1 MAILWTIL
9 GATGLLSAVVGGIVG
24 IFFRRMEKRLDREEA
39 ARKEREEA
47 RRKYEIFQVKT
58 LTAVTALSK
67 ANAIALKNGKCNGE
81 TKAALEYLDKVKHEQ
96 REFLTEQGIDHL
108 F

>member
-1 MAILWTIL
+1 MEAVWTIL
-9 GATGLLSAVVGGIVG
+9 LAIGLPSAIVG
-24 IFFRRMEKRLDREEA
+24 AIVRMAFTRIEKRMDTEQAE
-39 ARKEREEA
+39 RKAREEA
-47 RRKYEIFQVKT
+47 RRKYEVFQVKT

-81 TKAALEYLDKVKHEQ
+81 TSAALKYLDEVKHDQ

>member
-1 MAILWTIL
+1 METAWAII
-9 GATGLLSAVVGGIVG
+9 GGSGLITAVVSGVVGLCFHGIKK
-24 IFFRRMEKRLDREEA
+24 RMDDEKKKQE
-39 ARKEREEA
+39 EREEA

-81 TKAALEYLDKVKHEQ
+81 TSAALAYLETVKHEQ
-96 REFLTEQGIDHL
+96 RDFLTEQGIDHL

>member
-1 MAILWTIL
+1 MENVWAII
-9 GATGLLSAVVGGIVG
+9 GASGLFSLVVGGIVG
-24 IFFRRMEKRLDREEA
+24 LFFRRIEKRMDKEDK
-39 ARKEREEA
+39 ARQEREEA

-81 TKAALEYLDKVKHEQ
+81 TSAALAYLDKVKHEQ

>member
-1 MAILWTIL
+1 MDVWTLILSIGLPSAI
-9 GATGLLSAVVGGIVG
+9 VGGIVG
-24 IFFRRMEKRLDREEA
+24 LFFRRFEKKMDADR
-39 ARKEREEA
+39 EA
-47 RRKYEIFQVKT
+47 RRKHEVFQVKM

-81 TKAALEYLDKVKHEQ
+81 TTAALRYLEHVKHEQ
-96 REFLTEQGIDHL
+96 RDFLTEQGINHL